1 MVKTIIRVCLCQK
14 MTDLLNSL
22 KTEHEQQLLKKRKRS
37 SRSQVDQVGITD
49 SREKQNG
56 R

>member
-1 MVKTIIRVCLCQK
+1 MVKTIIRVFLCQK

-22 KTEHEQQLLKKRKRS
+22 KTEHEQQLLKKER
-37 SRSQVDQVGITD
+37 DQVGITD
-49 SREKQNG
+49 SREKQHG